1 MLDPDAV
8 SPRIKAVAFDAIV
21 AGAGII
27 GSSIA
32 WRLAQRGLHILLLD
46 AGRMGGEASHAGA
59 GMLAPG
65 GEIDTPSP
73 VNDLAAEG
81 LRLYPAFVAELE
93 EETGFHIDFQ
103 RLGAVE
109 LAASRKE
116 WTELQARA
124 ERQAALG
131 IPSAP
136 LVSSDLRK
144 HAPLVRQDVAG
155 ALFYPQDASVDPR
168 DIMAALRIA
177 CQAAGVDIREGIRVT
192 GLCPDAASVRVETSS
207 ETFSAA
213 AAVLACGA
221 WSSEIPIPGLTLPKA
236 FPVRGHLIGYQL
248 EPHSIGPL
256 LRHGHTYLLQR
267 SGGFAIAGTSSEQVG
282 FDRTLDPAIIS
293 GIQTR
298 AAVLVPALARCQPS
312 DAWAGFRPAIEG
324 DQPAL
329 GRAGETALW
338 LAYGHYR
345 NGILMAPATA
355 HQIADGITASAGTA
369 RSSPRGNS

>member
-1 MLDPDAV
+1 M
-8 SPRIKAVAFDAIV
+8 AFDAIV

-32 WRLAQRGLHILLLD
+32 WRLAQKGIRVLLLD
-46 AGRMGGEASHAGA
+46 AGKMGAEASYAGA

-73 VNDLAAEG
+73 VHDLAAEG

-109 LAASRKE
+109 LATSRKE
-116 WTELQARA
+116 WAELQARA
-124 ERQAALG
+124 ERQASLG

-136 LVSSDLRK
+136 LSPNDLRT
-144 HAPLVRQDVAG
+144 HAPLARQDVAG

-177 CQAAGVDIREGIRVT
+177 CRARGVEIREGTRVAGIR
-192 GLCPDAASVRVETSS
+192 PDAASVRIETSEGS
-207 ETFSAA
+207 FDAA

-221 WSSEIPIPGLTLPKA
+221 WSSEIPIAGLAVPKA
-236 FPVRGHLIGYQL
+236 FPVRGHLIGYRL

-267 SGGFAIAGTSSEQVG
+267 SGGFVVAGTSSEQVG
-282 FDRTLDPAIIS
+282 FDRTLDQGVIS
-293 GIQTR
+293 DIQTR
-298 AAVLVPALARCQPS
+298 AATLVPALGRCQPS
-312 DAWAGFRPAIEG
+312 EAWIGFRPASGG

-355 HQIADGITASAGTA
+355 HRIAEGITASAGTA
-369 RSSPRGNS
+369 RSSRPGNS

>member
-1 MLDPDAV
+1 M
-8 SPRIKAVAFDAIV
+8 SFDAIV

-32 WRLAQRGLHILLLD
+32 WRLAQKGLRILLLD
-46 AGRMGGEASHAGA
+46 TGKMGAEASYAGA

-65 GEIDTPSP
+65 GELDTPSP
-73 VNDLAAEG
+73 VLDLAAEG

-93 EETGFHIDFQ
+93 EETGFPIDFQ

-109 LAASRKE
+109 LATSRKE
-116 WTELQARA
+116 WAELQARA
-124 ERQAALG
+124 ERQASLG
-131 IPSAP
+131 IPSSP
-136 LVSSDLRK
+136 LTPNDLRT

-168 DIMAALRIA
+168 DITAALRIA
-177 CQAAGVDIREGIRVT
+177 CQARGVEIREGTRVAGIR
-192 GLCPDAASVRVETSS
+192 PDAASVRVETSEGS
-207 ETFSAA
+207 FDAA

-221 WSSEIPIPGLTLPKA
+221 WSSEIPVAGLAVPKA
-236 FPVRGHLIGYQL
+236 FPVRGHLLGYQL

-267 SGGFAIAGTSSEQVG
+267 SGGFVVAGTSSEQVG
-282 FDRTLDPAIIS
+282 FDRTLDRTVIS
-293 GIQTR
+293 DIQTR
-298 AAVLVPALARCQPS
+298 ASALVPALARCQPS
-312 DAWAGFRPAIEG
+312 EAWVGFRPAIEG

-329 GRAGETALW
+329 GRAGESALW

-355 HQIADGITASAGTA
+355 HRIAEGISASAGRA
-369 RSSPRGNS
+369 RSSPPGSS